1 MTRTDL
7 TVAADDQRNIR
18 AEDGFQERTPWNS
31 FCEGVL
37 IPLGALFAV
46 YVAMTSL
53 MLFAR

>member
-7 TVAADDQRNIR
+7 TVVADDQRNIR

-46 YVAMTSL
+46 YIAMTSL